1 MDAGIVE
8 NTNSGEE
15 DVTESTGTESKLD
28 ELCAAALKRRGR
40 RGRPKGTGRKHPDGC
55 RPKTLRNFSPL
66 ARGLLFL
73 IGITDAEL
81 RQQSESEIIE
91 QALVRMARSLSNRN
105 PRLAKRLERAG
116 R

>member
-1 MDAGIVE
+1 MGIIE
-8 NTNSGEE
+8 NINSGA
-15 DVTESTGTESKLD
+15 DTAKTGPAAPTLD

-55 RPKTLRNFSPL
+55 RPKTLRSFSPL

-81 RQQSESEIIE
+81 RQQSEAEIVE
-91 QALVRMARSLSNRN
+91 EALVRMARSLSNRN
-105 PRLAKRLERAG
+105 PLLAKRLERAG